1 MSIKTT
7 TTLAATPSLHSR
19 LDKNGLSAE
28 RCMLVNLQLR
38 AKEIS
43 MQENIKTQKSV
54 GMIDLFAN
62 LKEKES
68 SG

>member
-1 MSIKTT
+1 
-7 TTLAATPSLHSR
+7 
-19 LDKNGLSAE
+19 
-28 RCMLVNLQLR
+28 MLVNLQLR

>member
-1 MSIKTT
+1 
-7 TTLAATPSLHSR
+7 
-19 LDKNGLSAE
+19 
-28 RCMLVNLQLR
+28 MLVNLQLR

-54 GMIDLFAN
+54 GTWMIDLFAN